1 MKKTFEDYSIKLTTN
16 SEHLL
21 TFVGLKFAFEAECH
35 LQDGNQH
42 CEITSPVEV
51 FDEEENTW
59 HPVPEP
65 IARAIEATLHED
77 LFYTIPNEAWKNIL
91 KIEKNAKKIEETR

>member
-16 SEHLL
+16 SKLLL
-21 TFVGLKFAFEAECH
+21 TFVELKFAFKAECFVGFGG
-35 LQDGNQH
+35 DKR
-42 CEITSPVEV
+42 CVITSPVEV

-65 IARAIEATLHED
+65 ISRAIEATLHED
-77 LFYTIPNEAWKNIL
+77 LFY
-91 KIEKNAKKIEETR
+91 